1 MTRRLLHLAGLTY
14 LGLAIVLVV
23 APLLTVAVYS
33 FHRGDVLLFPPRGFT
48 TGWYFEFFGNSRL
61 VRAFGRSVV
70 VGFLA
75 GALAALLGGSAGFAI
90 SRLRSLVAATGIA
103 AVVSVPFFL
112 PPIVSAFALLGYYRV
127 LGLGAG
133 WPSVV
138 LAHTA
143 YAAPLA
149 AVLVKIAVDRFDWDE
164 CRAGL
169 NLGAS
174 RFQVARDILIPR
186 LRPALAL
193 SFLLCFLVSWDEV
206 LLAWYLSGF
215 EETLPAVI
223 YTMSSSSVTPVLN
236 VAGVV
241 SSVVSV
247 AALSAVVFWVRR
259 LRRAGAAST

>member
-1 MTRRLLHLAGLTY
+1 MTQRLLRRAGLIY
-14 LGLAIVLVV
+14 LGLAITLVL
-23 APLLTVAVYS
+23 APLLTVVVYS
-33 FHRGDVLLFPPRGFT
+33 FHRSDVLAFPPRGFT
-48 TGWYFEFFGNSRL
+48 VGWYFEFFSSPRL
-61 VRAFGRSVV
+61 VRAFGRSVI

-75 GALAALLGGSAGFAI
+75 SALATLLGGSAGFAF
-90 SRLRSLVAATGIA
+90 SRLRSLEATGIA
-103 AVVSVPFFL
+103 ALVSVPFFL
-112 PPIVSAFALLGYYRV
+112 PPIVSAFALLGYYKI

-149 AVLVKIAVDRFDWDE
+149 AVLVKIAVDRLDWNE
-164 CRAGL
+164 YRAGL

-174 RFQVARDILIPR
+174 RFQVARDILIPN

-223 YTMSSSSVTPVLN
+223 YAMSSSSVTPVLN
-236 VAGVV
+236 VAGVI

-247 AALSAVVFWVRR
+247 AALAAMVLWARR
-259 LRRAGAAST
+259 LRRHAST